1 LAEVDARRA
10 ESLYHIGA
18 ALHGEKRDG
27 EAISVLQ
34 RSQAIYRQCPGFAKS
49 VDRVQAMLIDAGAK

>member
-1 LAEVDARRA
+1 
-10 ESLYHIGA
+10 LYHIGA